1 MCSSDLGLGVS
12 SIKRLAALP
21 DIPTVAES
29 GYPGFEVNNWYG
41 VLAPGETPRAIVA
54 RLNAEINAVL
64 QTPEFRERAAA
75 LGAEPAGGASEQF
88 GKRLRD
94 EIALWRRVFA
104 KAGAAKGR

>member
-1 MCSSDLGLGVS
+1 MTAPALTRVM
-12 SIKRLAALP
+12 AALMAGGA
-21 DIPTVAES
+21 DVRFVGGAVRN
-29 GYPGFEVNNWYG
+29 Y
-41 VLAPGETPRAIVA
+41 VA